1 MRQLEPTPLTDA
13 LKGLE
18 GKWVALKNGEVI
30 AANETPDALY
40 RDLHAR
46 QIRGTTILRVPDE
59 HEPEMVGLG

>member
-1 MRQLEPTPLTDA
+1 MRQLEPKPLADA
-13 LKGLE
+13 LRGLE
-18 GKWVALKNGEVI
+18 GKWVALQNGEVI
-30 AANETPDALY
+30 AASDTADGVY